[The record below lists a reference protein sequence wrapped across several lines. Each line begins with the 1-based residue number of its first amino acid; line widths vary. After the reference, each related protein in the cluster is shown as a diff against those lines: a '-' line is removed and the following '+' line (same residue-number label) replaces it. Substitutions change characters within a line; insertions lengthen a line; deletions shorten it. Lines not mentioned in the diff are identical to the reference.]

1 MSHTID
7 CTLAKI
13 SRYALLCREILNIM
27 DLYLKGKTAVISG
40 ASQGLGRAIARE
52 LAMEGVQVFV
62 TARNEALLNN
72 LRAEVVAAGGAEPV
86 IFVQDFA
93 APEAP
98 QQIALAALSS
108 LGHIDILVNNTGR
121 SQPLD
126 VIGPDVPWEDSIT
139 LDFNRHRQLTQQ
151 LLPQFMA
158 RNQGAILN
166 IASTYE
172 LRTINASAVA
182 KAAVIVWSKQLAGE
196 LGQYGIR
203 VNCLQPGLIDT
214 ENIRRFFP
222 GPKRRQFA
230 EQEIPLG
237 DFGEPQ
243 DVANMAAFLVSPRA
257 RYITGTVSAV
267 DGGMRHYPF

>member
-1 MSHTID
+1 
-7 CTLAKI
+7 
-13 SRYALLCREILNIM
+13 M

-40 ASQGLGRAIARE
+40 GSQGLGRAIAKE

-62 TARNEALLNN
+62 TARNKALLDNFKT
-72 LRAEVVAAGGAEPV
+72 EVVAAGGAEPA

-98 QQIALAALSS
+98 QQIAAAALAS
-108 LGHIDILVNNTGR
+108 LGHVDILVNNTGR

-126 VIGPDVPWEDSIT
+126 VIGPDAAWEDSMT

-158 RNQGAILN
+158 RKQGAILN

-182 KAAVIVWSKQLAGE
+182 KAAVIVWSKQLAGS

-222 GPKRRQFA
+222 GEKRRQFA

-257 RYITGTVSAV
+257 RYITGTVATV